1 MEGSTLTGA
10 NNDASVLLYVNFF
23 AWVPEAQPAARDRRY
38 HVAFVVDPSEM
49 GDLGVKVRRPG
60 RVSNPRR
67 PECDASDRGSL
78 WEVKPHEERIKF
90 RERSAE
96 RVTDLHKIDK
106 VGMASRGVTKLTRM
120 TSVERCSAIKRFTSA
135 RI

>member
-1 MEGSTLTGA
+1 MTKRTWKGITLTGV
-10 NNDASVLLYVNFF
+10 NNDASVLLNVNFF

-49 GDLGVKVRRPG
+49 GDLGVKVRCPG

-96 RVTDLHKIDK
+96 RVTDLHKIK
-106 VGMASRGVTKLTRM
+106 
-120 TSVERCSAIKRFTSA
+120 SAWRLEG
-135 RI
+135 